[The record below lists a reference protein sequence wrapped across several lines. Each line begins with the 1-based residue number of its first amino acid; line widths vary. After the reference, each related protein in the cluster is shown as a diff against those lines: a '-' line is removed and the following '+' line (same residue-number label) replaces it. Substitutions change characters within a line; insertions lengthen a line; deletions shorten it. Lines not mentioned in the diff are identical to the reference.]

1 MATDYDLD
9 YAIKNYDPDKEK
21 YFRKPE
27 NKYVKEM
34 RKEHEKLRNLHG
46 FSKRSA
52 TKIDNE
58 DITERRKA
66 ILSGEQ
72 ERRAIKTLNSFTP
85 EEVENKTFMAQVIS
99 SDEEVL
105 NFLAKTQIDYQ
116 SGKLKEKSEGIFDEN
131 DEKTMKRRSGKNE
144 PDYEKYKKKA
154 ISQSKRFQKF
164 FENYEFL
171 GNHRDDK
178 NGLYVYVFGNYKTG
192 ELDFFVP
199 GTNPSNEVE
208 IRNNNRAY
216 TETTDSQ
223 KALLEYAKEFDR
235 QSKNGEVKSEKRIYN
250 KGVSSI
256 NGHSQGGAS
265 SIFAA
270 SYMPDVKC
278 LTNEPGP
285 VVEVGPHVKDNAILA
300 VIPNNGHGKFNY
312 AEKIEGSR
320 FSTLHSISGNDTG
333 KGENQTSLITVLP
346 VDGTRG
352 MLIGKEQKEEFWKAY
367 RAGKEFNIYHTHLAH
382 GTDAEKAGNALKAMQ
397 EYAKATEPKLEKF
410 LSEKKNKNE
419 KTGNQYYSSV
429 SETIAE
435 NKEKKLVFKNFDKRK
450 KTDLQS
456 LVSGE
461 KSTRKEKS
469 VQAKFLR

>member
-1 MATDYDLD
+1 MVTDYDLD

-27 NKYVKEM
+27 NKYVKEKK
-34 RKEHEKLRNLHG
+34 KEHEKLRNLHS
-46 FSKRSA
+46 FNKRSA

-72 ERRAIKTLNSFTP
+72 EQRAIKTLNSFTP
-85 EEVENKTFMAQVIS
+85 DEIENKTFMVQAIS
-99 SDEEVL
+99 SDEKIMEL
-105 NFLAKTQIDYQ
+105 LAKTQIDYQ

-131 DEKTMKRRSGKNE
+131 DKKTMKRRSGKNE

-154 ISQSKRFQKF
+154 IDRSKRFQKF
-164 FENYEFL
+164 FENYELL

-192 ELDFFVP
+192 ELDLFVP
-199 GTNPSNEVE
+199 GTNPSNKVEVQ
-208 IRNNNRAY
+208 NNNRAY
-216 TETTDSQ
+216 TKTTDSQ

-235 QSKNGEVKSEKRIYN
+235 HSKNGEIKGEKRIYN

-265 SIFAA
+265 SIFAS

-278 LTNEPGP
+278 LANEPGP
-285 VVEVGPHVKDNAILA
+285 VVEVGPRVKDNAILA

-320 FSTLHSISGNDTG
+320 FSTLHSITGNDTG
-333 KGENQTSLITVLP
+333 GGGNQTSLITALP

-367 RAGKEFNIYHTHLAH
+367 KKGKEFNIYHTHLAH
-382 GTDAEKAGNALKAMQ
+382 GTDVEKAGTALKAMQ
-397 EYAKATEPKLEKF
+397 KYAKAVEPKLEKF

-419 KTGNQYYSSV
+419 KTGNQYYSSAA
-429 SETIAE
+429 ETIAE
-435 NKEKKLVFKNFDKRK
+435 NKKKKPVFKNFEKRK
-450 KTDLQS
+450 VTDLQS
-456 LVSGE
+456 LVSDE
-461 KSTRKEKS
+461 KGIKKVKTTQTNFSR
-469 VQAKFLR
+469 

>member
-1 MATDYDLD
+1 MVTDYDLD

-27 NKYVKEM
+27 NKYVKEKQ
-34 RKEHEKLRNLHG
+34 KEHEKLRNLHG
-46 FSKRSA
+46 FNKRSSVK
-52 TKIDNE
+52 TDDEN
-58 DITERRKA
+58 ITERRKA

-72 ERRAIKTLNSFTP
+72 EKRAIKTLNSFTP
-85 EEVENKTFMAQVIS
+85 EEVENKTFMVQTIS
-99 SDEEVL
+99 SNEKMIEL
-105 NFLAKTQIDYQ
+105 LAKTQIDYQ

-131 DEKTMKRRSGKNE
+131 DEKTMKSRSGKNE

-208 IRNNNRAY
+208 VQNNNRAY

-223 KALLEYAKEFDR
+223 KALLGYAKEVDTK
-235 QSKNGEVKSEKRIYN
+235 SKNGEIKSEKRIYN
-250 KGVSSI
+250 KGVSSL
-256 NGHSQGGAS
+256 NGQSQGGAS
-265 SIFAA
+265 SIFAS

-278 LTNEPGP
+278 LANEPGP
-285 VVEVGPHVKDNAILA
+285 VAEVGPHVKDNAILA
-300 VIPNNGHGKFNY
+300 LIPNKGHGKFNY

-320 FSTLHSISGNDTG
+320 FSTLHSITGNDTG
-333 KGENQTSLITVLP
+333 KGENQTSLITALP
-346 VDGTRG
+346 VEGTRG
-352 MLIGKEQKEEFWKAY
+352 MLIGEQKEEFWKAY
-367 RAGKEFNIYHTHLAH
+367 RSGKQFNIYHTHLIH
-382 GTDAEKAGNALKAMQ
+382 GTDAEKAGNALKTMQ
-397 EYAKATEPKLEKF
+397 EYAKAVEPKLEKF

-419 KTGNQYYSSV
+419 KNENQYYSSV
-429 SETIAE
+429 QGITTE
-435 NKEKKLVFKNFDKRK
+435 NKEKKTVFKNFEKRK

-456 LVSGE
+456 LVSDE
-461 KSTRKEKS
+461 KGIKKVKTTQTNFSR
-469 VQAKFLR
+469 

>member
-72 ERRAIKTLNSFTP
+72 EQRAIKTLNSFTP
-85 EEVENKTFMAQVIS
+85 DEIENKTFMVQAIS
-99 SDEEVL
+99 SDEKIMEL
-105 NFLAKTQIDYQ
+105 LAKTQFDYQ
-116 SGKLKEKSEGIFDEN
+116 SGKLKEKSKGIFDEN
-131 DEKTMKRRSGKNE
+131 DEKTMKNRSKKNGL
-144 PDYEKYKKKA
+144 DYEKYKKKA
-154 ISQSKRFQKF
+154 IDRSKRFQKF
-164 FENYEFL
+164 FENYELL

-208 IRNNNRAY
+208 LQNNNRTY
-216 TETTDSQ
+216 VETTDSQ
-223 KALLEYAKEFDR
+223 QALLEYAKEFDR
-235 QSKNGEVKSEKRIYN
+235 RSKNGEIKGEKGIYN
-250 KGVSSI
+250 KGVSSL
-256 NGHSQGGAS
+256 NGQSQGGAS

-278 LTNEPGP
+278 LANEPGP

-320 FSTLHSISGNDTG
+320 FSTLHSITG
-333 KGENQTSLITVLP
+333 IDGGKEENQTSLITALP
-346 VDGTRG
+346 VDGAKG
-352 MLIGKEQKEEFWKAY
+352 ALIGNQKEEFLKAY
-367 RAGKEFNIYHTHLAH
+367 RAGKNFNIYNTHLVH
-382 GTDAEKAGNALKAMQ
+382 GTDAEKAGNALKTMQ
-397 EYAKATEPKLEKF
+397 EYARAIEPKLEKF
-410 LSEKKNKNE
+410 LSEKKNQNE
-419 KTGNQYYSSV
+419 KNGNQYYSSV
-429 SETIAE
+429 SEIIAE
-435 NKEKKLVFKNFDKRK
+435 NKEKKPVFKNFEKRK

-456 LVSGE
+456 LVSGG
-461 KSTRKEKS
+461 KSATKEKAAQTNFS
-469 VQAKFLR
+469 R

>member
-1 MATDYDLD
+1 MVTNHDLD

-52 TKIDNE
+52 AKIDDE

-72 ERRAIKTLNSFTP
+72 EQRAIKTLNSFTP
-85 EEVENKTFMAQVIS
+85 DEIENKTFMVQVIS
-99 SDEEVL
+99 SDEKIMEL
-105 NFLAKTQIDYQ
+105 LAKTQFDYQ
-116 SGKLKEKSEGIFDEN
+116 SGKLKEKSEGIFDKK
-131 DEKTMKRRSGKNE
+131 DEEAMKSRSGKNGL
-144 PDYEKYKKKA
+144 DYEKYKKKA
-154 ISQSKRFQKF
+154 TSQSKRFQKF
-164 FENYEFL
+164 FDTYELL
-171 GNHRDDK
+171 GVHRDDK
-178 NGLYVYVFGNYKTG
+178 NGLYVYAFGNHKTG

-208 IRNNNRAY
+208 LQNNNRSY
-216 TETTDSQ
+216 VETTDSQ

-235 QSKNGEVKSEKRIYN
+235 QSRNGEIKGEKRIYN

-265 SIFAA
+265 SIYAA
-270 SYMPDVKC
+270 SYMPNVKC
-278 LTNEPGP
+278 IANEPGP
-285 VVEVGPHVKDNAILA
+285 VVEVVPHVKNNAILA

-320 FSTLHSISGNDTG
+320 FSTLHSIAGNDTG
-333 KGENQTSLITVLP
+333 KGENQTSLITTLP

-352 MLIGKEQKEEFWKAY
+352 MLIGKEQKKEFWKAY

-382 GTDAEKAGNALKAMQ
+382 GTDAEKAGNALKEMQ
-397 EYAKATEPKLEKF
+397 EYAKAAEPKLEKF

-429 SETIAE
+429 SETMAE
-435 NKEKKLVFKNFDKRK
+435 NKEKKPVFKNFEKRK

-456 LVSGE
+456 LISGG
-461 KSTRKEKS
+461 KSTNKEKIIQTNFS
-469 VQAKFLR
+469 R

>member
-72 ERRAIKTLNSFTP
+72 EQRAIKTLNSFTP
-85 EEVENKTFMAQVIS
+85 DEIENKTFMVQAIS
-99 SDEEVL
+99 SDEKIMEL
-105 NFLAKTQIDYQ
+105 LAKTQIDYQ
-116 SGKLKEKSEGIFDEN
+116 SGKLKKKSEGVFDEN

-144 PDYEKYKKKA
+144 PDYEKYKKKV
-154 ISQSKRFQKF
+154 IDRSKRFQKF
-164 FENYEFL
+164 FENYELL
-171 GNHRDDK
+171 GSHRDGR

-208 IRNNNRAY
+208 LQNNNRAY
-216 TETTDSQ
+216 TKTTDSQ

-235 QSKNGEVKSEKRIYN
+235 HSKNGEIKSEKRIYN

-265 SIFAA
+265 SIFAS
-270 SYMPDVKC
+270 SYMPNIKC
-278 LTNEPGP
+278 LANEPGP

-320 FSTLHSISGNDTG
+320 FSTLYSIAGNDTG

-382 GTDAEKAGNALKAMQ
+382 GTDAEKAGNALKVMQ
-397 EYAKATEPKLEKF
+397 EYAKAAEPKLEKF
-410 LSEKKNKNE
+410 LSGKKNKNE

-435 NKEKKLVFKNFDKRK
+435 NKEKKPVFKNFEKRK

-456 LVSGE
+456 LVSGG
-461 KSTRKEKS
+461 KSTNKEKT
-469 VQAKFLR
+469 VQTNFSR

>member
-1 MATDYDLD
+1 MVTDYDLD

-34 RKEHEKLRNLHG
+34 RKEHEKLRNLHD

-52 TKIDNE
+52 TKIDDEN
-58 DITERRKA
+58 ITERKKA

-72 ERRAIKTLNSFTP
+72 EQRAIKTLNSFTP
-85 EEVENKTFMAQVIS
+85 DEIENKTFMVQVIS
-99 SDEEVL
+99 SNEKMIEL
-105 NFLAKTQIDYQ
+105 LAKTQIDYQ

-131 DEKTMKRRSGKNE
+131 DEKSTKIRSGKSE

-171 GNHRDDK
+171 GNHRDDE

-199 GTNPSNEVE
+199 GTNPSNKVE
-208 IRNNNRAY
+208 LQNNNRAY

-223 KALLEYAKEFDR
+223 KALLEYAKEIDAK
-235 QSKNGEVKSEKRIYN
+235 SKNGEIKSEKRIYN

-265 SIFAA
+265 SIFAS

-278 LTNEPGP
+278 LANDPGP

-312 AEKIEGSR
+312 AEKIEGSH
-320 FSTLHSISGNDTG
+320 FSTLHSIVGNDGG
-333 KGENQTSLITVLP
+333 KGENQTSLITALP

-382 GTDAEKAGNALKAMQ
+382 GTDAKKAGTALKTMQ
-397 EYAKATEPKLEKF
+397 EYAKAVEPKLEKF
-410 LSEKKNKNE
+410 LSEKKNSNE
-419 KTGNQYYSSV
+419 RTENQYYFSA

-435 NKEKKLVFKNFDKRK
+435 NKEKKPVFKNFEKRK
-450 KTDLQS
+450 KTNLQS
-456 LVSGE
+456 LVSNE
-461 KSTRKEKS
+461 KSISK
-469 VQAKFLR
+469 AKTTQTNFSR

>member
-27 NKYVKEM
+27 NKYVKEK

-52 TKIDNE
+52 TKIDDE

-66 ILSGEQ
+66 ILNGEQ
-72 ERRAIKTLNSFTP
+72 EQRAIKTLNSFTP
-85 EEVENKTFMAQVIS
+85 DEIENKTFMVQAIT
-99 SDEEVL
+99 SDEEVMNL
-105 NFLAKTQIDYQ
+105 LAKTQMDYQ
-116 SGKLKEKSEGIFDEN
+116 SGKLKKKSEGIFDES
-131 DEKTMKRRSGKNE
+131 DEKTMKRRSGENKM
-144 PDYEKYKKKA
+144 DYEKYKKRA
-154 ISQSKRFQKF
+154 IRQSKNFQKF
-164 FENYEFL
+164 FESYELL
-171 GNHRDDK
+171 GVHRDDR
-178 NGLYVYVFGNYKTG
+178 NGLYVYAFGNHKTG
-192 ELDFFVP
+192 ELDLFVP
-199 GTNPSNEVE
+199 GTNPRNEVE
-208 IRNNNRAY
+208 LQNNNRAY
-216 TETTDSQ
+216 VETTDSQ

-235 QSKNGEVKSEKRIYN
+235 QSKNGEIKGEKRIYN

-265 SIFAA
+265 SIFAS
-270 SYMPDVKC
+270 SYMPNIKC
-278 LTNEPGP
+278 LANEPGP

-320 FSTLHSISGNDTG
+320 FSTLHSIAGNDTG

-397 EYAKATEPKLEKF
+397 EYAKAAEPKLEKF
-410 LSEKKNKNE
+410 LSEKKNPKE
-419 KTGNQYYSSV
+419 KTGNRYYSSV
-429 SETIAE
+429 SETMAE
-435 NKEKKLVFKNFDKRK
+435 NKEKKSFFKNFEKRK

-456 LVSGE
+456 LVSDE
-461 KSTRKEKS
+461 KRTSKEKT
-469 VQAKFLR
+469 VQTKLR